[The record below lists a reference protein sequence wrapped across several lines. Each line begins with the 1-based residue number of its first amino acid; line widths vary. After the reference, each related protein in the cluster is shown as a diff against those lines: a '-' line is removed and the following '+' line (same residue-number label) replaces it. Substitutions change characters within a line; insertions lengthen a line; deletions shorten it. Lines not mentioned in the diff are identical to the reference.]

1 MHVLNSIYWDLQYL
15 AEYLFVTQESQDW
28 KYQAHTLSDLP
39 KPVHLNK
46 I

>member
-28 KYQAHTLSDLP
+28 KYHAQTLSDLP